1 MIRSAPSMKLLFIFA
16 VLGVFTLV
24 LVSCADDGLEP
35 DYNQPASI
43 TIDPIFREYYDE
55 LGGEEILGPA
65 ISPSFSEG
73 NNKYQYVQSALLVFN
88 PNDPSG
94 QRIQLAPLG
103 MEMNVAEPGVQRP
116 DRPNVRYIDGHII
129 YPEFVVLYEK
139 LGGARHTGR
148 PISEVHYNPDI
159 KRYEQ
164 FFENVGMYILESD
177 PEGKPHLL
185 AYGAWKCDTYCRQ
198 QPLQGSQVVTPY
210 RIDEYFVEAVDR
222 LGIEFTGYA
231 ITDAYQTPDNY
242 IEQVYANIVLVADPA
257 ESYRVFLRPI
267 TERLGILNDPLEE
280 ELAHPDFSFYPIQND
295 KYGYNVLVKFWDYI
309 AMHGGPEASGPP
321 ITRYTPV
328 RNDVFRQCFKNLCLE
343 ARLNESGE
351 ITIKPSPMGYQYKN
365 LSLEPVS
372 PGSESGSIIS
382 LGQKANTIQPGEELN
397 ASTPESRDGNNAG
410 LTAEVERPIDPSAL
424 AELGADPS
432 IEVFTSPQSSNQISI
447 QVWESFPMVG
457 QNQSQEIGVMVFE
470 NGNSLQGIEPDLMIE
485 LPDDTTR
492 RYYMYPTGRDGQTR
506 MIIDPINLP
515 IGTLIPYQVCIF
527 FPGGEKFCVR
537 DSFVIWD
544 NR

>member
-43 TIDPIFREYYDE
+43 TIEPIFREYYDE

-177 PEGKPHLL
+177 PE
-185 AYGAWKCDTYCRQ
+185 
-198 QPLQGSQVVTPY
+198 
-210 RIDEYFVEAVDR
+210 
-222 LGIEFTGYA
+222 
-231 ITDAYQTPDNY
+231 
-242 IEQVYANIVLVADPA
+242 
-257 ESYRVFLRPI
+257 
-267 TERLGILNDPLEE
+267 
-280 ELAHPDFSFYPIQND
+280 
-295 KYGYNVLVKFWDYI
+295 VK
-309 AMHGGPEASGPP
+309 HH
-321 ITRYTPV
+321 
-328 RNDVFRQCFKNLCLE
+328 
-343 ARLNESGE
+343 
-351 ITIKPSPMGYQYKN
+351 
-365 LSLEPVS
+365 
-372 PGSESGSIIS
+372 
-382 LGQKANTIQPGEELN
+382 
-397 ASTPESRDGNNAG
+397 
-410 LTAEVERPIDPSAL
+410 
-424 AELGADPS
+424 
-432 IEVFTSPQSSNQISI
+432 
-447 QVWESFPMVG
+447 
-457 QNQSQEIGVMVFE
+457 
-470 NGNSLQGIEPDLMIE
+470 
-485 LPDDTTR
+485 
-492 RYYMYPTGRDGQTR
+492 
-506 MIIDPINLP
+506 
-515 IGTLIPYQVCIF
+515 
-527 FPGGEKFCVR
+527 
-537 DSFVIWD
+537 
-544 NR
+544 

>member
-1 MIRSAPSMKLLFIFA
+1 MNRSAPTIKPHIFFAALGLL
-16 VLGVFTLV
+16 LLV
-24 LVSCADDGLEP
+24 LVGCADNAS
-35 DYNQPASI
+35 DYDSIQPGSI
-43 TIDPIFREYYDE
+43 TIDPIYREYYDE
-55 LGGEEILGPA
+55 LGGEEVLGPA
-65 ISPSFSEG
+65 ISPPFSEG
-73 NNKYQYVQSALLVFN
+73 NIKYQYVQSALLVFN

-148 PISEVHYNPDI
+148 PISEVHYNPEI

-185 AYGAWKCDTYCRQ
+185 AYGAWKCDMHCRQ
-198 QPLQGSQVVTPY
+198 QPLQGSQVLTPY
-210 RIDEYFVEAVDR
+210 RIDEFFIDAVDR
-222 LGIEFTGYA
+222 LSIEFTGYA
-231 ITDAYQTPDNY
+231 ITDAYQTPDGY
-242 IEQVYANIVLVADPA
+242 IEQVYANIVLVANPA
-257 ESYRVFLRPI
+257 ESYRVFMRPI
-267 TERLGILNDPLEE
+267 TERLGILKDPLEE
-280 ELAHPDFSFYPIQND
+280 ELPHPDFSFYPIQND

-309 AMHGGPEASGPP
+309 ALHGGPEASGPP

-328 RNDVFRQCFKNLCLE
+328 RDDVFRQCFKNLCLE
-343 ARLNESGE
+343 SRLNASGE
-351 ITIKPSPMGYQYKN
+351 IFVKPSPMGYQYKN
-365 LSLEPVS
+365 LSIEPVTATT
-372 PGSESGSIIS
+372 GSGSIFS
-382 LGQKANTIQPGEELN
+382 LDQQANTIQPGEEYSSDTPLSN
-397 ASTPESRDGNNAG
+397 SGDNTGFSTDI
-410 LTAEVERPIDPSAL
+410 ERPIDPGAL
-424 AELGADPS
+424 ADLDTDPS
-432 IEVFTSPQSSNQISI
+432 IEVFTSPQSANQISI

-457 QNQSQEIGVMVFE
+457 QNQSQEIGVMVYE
-470 NGNSLQGIEPDLMIE
+470 NGQPLQGIEPDLVVD
-485 LPDDTTR
+485 LPDGATKN
-492 RYYMYPTGRDGQTR
+492 YYMYPTNRDGQTR
-506 MIIDPINLP
+506 MLIDPIDLP

-527 FPGGEKFCVR
+527 FLGGEKFCVR